1 MKTSNQYENLYW
13 DKNQYVIGIDE
24 AGRGPLAGPVVVAG
38 VIFPIGYDSKDIY
51 DSKKLSLKKREEL
64 YKVILEDALYY
75 NIQIVDEKDVD
86 KYNIY
91 QATKMANERIVLDS
105 KCQVVLTD
113 AMKLQLENYTVYPII
128 KGDQKSCSIAA
139 GSILAKVTR
148 DHIMDE
154 YDAIYPQYGF
164 KQHKGYPTKAHLQSY
179 AYEQVAPISSF
190 FYAELETSLYLHP
203 ISLGIL
209 YSFLLSF

>member
-148 DHIMDE
+148 DHIMVE

-164 KQHKGYPTKAHLQSY
+164 KKHKGYPTKAHLQALQQFGPCPIHRFSY
-179 AYEQVAPISSF
+179 GPVMESNQLRLF
-190 FYAELETSLYLHP
+190 
-203 ISLGIL
+203 
-209 YSFLLSF
+209 

>member
-164 KQHKGYPTKAHLQSY
+164 KKHKGYPTKAHLQALQQFGPCPIHRFSY
-179 AYEQVAPISSF
+179 GPVMESNQLKLF
-190 FYAELETSLYLHP
+190 
-203 ISLGIL
+203 
-209 YSFLLSF
+209 

>member
-113 AMKLQLENYTVYPII
+113 AMKLQLENYTVYPIT

-164 KQHKGYPTKAHLQSY
+164 KKHKGYPTKAHLQALQQYGPCPIHRFSY
-179 AYEQVAPISSF
+179 GPVMESNQLRLF
-190 FYAELETSLYLHP
+190 
-203 ISLGIL
+203 
-209 YSFLLSF
+209 

>member
-113 AMKLQLENYTVYPII
+113 AMKLQLENYTVYSII

-164 KQHKGYPTKAHLQSY
+164 KQHKGYPTKAHLQALQQFGPCPIHRFSY
-179 AYEQVAPISSF
+179 GPVMESNQLRLF
-190 FYAELETSLYLHP
+190 
-203 ISLGIL
+203 
-209 YSFLLSF
+209 

>member
-38 VIFPIGYDSKDIY
+38 VIFPIGYDSKEIY
-51 DSKKLSLKKREEL
+51 DSKKLRLKKREEL

-75 NIQIVDEKDVD
+75 NIQIVDEKEID

-164 KQHKGYPTKAHLQSY
+164 KKHKGYPTKAHLQALQQFGPCPIHRFSY
-179 AYEQVAPISSF
+179 GPVMESNQLRLF
-190 FYAELETSLYLHP
+190 
-203 ISLGIL
+203 
-209 YSFLLSF
+209 

>member
-164 KQHKGYPTKAHLQSY
+164 KKHKGYPTKAHLQALQQFGPCPIHRFSY
-179 AYEQVAPISSF
+179 GPVMESNQLRLF
-190 FYAELETSLYLHP
+190 
-203 ISLGIL
+203 
-209 YSFLLSF
+209 

>member
-13 DKNQYVIGIDE
+13 DKNQSVIGIDE

-75 NIQIVDEKDVD
+75 NIQIVDEKEID

-164 KQHKGYPTKAHLQSY
+164 KKHKGYPTKAHLQALQQFGPCPIHRFSY
-179 AYEQVAPISSF
+179 GPVMESNQLRLF
-190 FYAELETSLYLHP
+190 
-203 ISLGIL
+203 
-209 YSFLLSF
+209 

>member
-164 KQHKGYPTKAHLQSY
+164 KKHKGYPTKARLQALQQYGPCPIHRFSY
-179 AYEQVAPISSF
+179 GPVMESNQLRLF
-190 FYAELETSLYLHP
+190 
-203 ISLGIL
+203 
-209 YSFLLSF
+209 

>member
-154 YDAIYPQYGF
+154 YDAIYPQFGF
-164 KQHKGYPTKAHLQSY
+164 KQHKGYPTKAHLQALQQYGPCPIHRFSY
-179 AYEQVAPISSF
+179 GPVMESNQLRLF
-190 FYAELETSLYLHP
+190 
-203 ISLGIL
+203 
-209 YSFLLSF
+209 

>member
-75 NIQIVDEKDVD
+75 NIQIVDDKDID

-164 KQHKGYPTKAHLQSY
+164 KQHKGYPTKAHLQALQQYGPCPIHRFSY
-179 AYEQVAPISSF
+179 GPVMESNQLRLF
-190 FYAELETSLYLHP
+190 
-203 ISLGIL
+203 
-209 YSFLLSF
+209 

>member
-75 NIQIVDEKDVD
+75 NIQIVDEKDID

-154 YDAIYPQYGF
+154 YDTIYPQYGF
-164 KQHKGYPTKAHLQSY
+164 KKHKGYPTKAHLQALQQFGPCPIHRFSY
-179 AYEQVAPISSF
+179 GPVMESNQLRLF
-190 FYAELETSLYLHP
+190 
-203 ISLGIL
+203 
-209 YSFLLSF
+209 

>member
-75 NIQIVDEKDVD
+75 NIQIVDEKEID

-164 KQHKGYPTKAHLQSY
+164 KQHKGYPTKAHLQALQQFGPCPIHRFSY
-179 AYEQVAPISSF
+179 GPVMESNQLTLF
-190 FYAELETSLYLHP
+190 
-203 ISLGIL
+203 
-209 YSFLLSF
+209 

>member
-75 NIQIVDEKDVD
+75 NIQIVDEKEID

-164 KQHKGYPTKAHLQSY
+164 KKHKGYPTKAHLQ
-179 AYEQVAPISSF
+179 ALQQFGPCPIHRF
-190 FYAELETSLYLHP
+190 RLM
-203 ISLGIL
+203 
-209 YSFLLSF
+209 

>member
-1 MKTSNQYENLYW
+1 MNISH
-13 DKNQYVIGIDE
+13 
-24 AGRGPLAGPVVVAG
+24 
-38 VIFPIGYDSKDIY
+38 IY
-51 DSKKLSLKKREEL
+51 
-64 YKVILEDALYY
+64 Y
-75 NIQIVDEKDVD
+75 EKDVD

-164 KQHKGYPTKAHLQSY
+164 KQHKGYPTKAHLQALQQFGPCPIHRFSY
-179 AYEQVAPISSF
+179 GPVMESNQLRLF
-190 FYAELETSLYLHP
+190 
-203 ISLGIL
+203 
-209 YSFLLSF
+209 

>member
-164 KQHKGYPTKAHLQSY
+164 KKHKGYPTKAHLQALQQYGPCPIHRFSY
-179 AYEQVAPISSF
+179 GPVMESNQLTLF
-190 FYAELETSLYLHP
+190 
-203 ISLGIL
+203 
-209 YSFLLSF
+209 

>member
-164 KQHKGYPTKAHLQSY
+164 KQHKGYPTKAHLQALQQFGPCPIHRFSY
-179 AYEQVAPISSF
+179 GPVMESNQLKLF
-190 FYAELETSLYLHP
+190 
-203 ISLGIL
+203 
-209 YSFLLSF
+209 

>member
-75 NIQIVDEKDVD
+75 NIQIVDEKDID

-164 KQHKGYPTKAHLQSY
+164 KKHKGYPTKAHLQALQQYGPCPIHRFSY
-179 AYEQVAPISSF
+179 GPVMESNQLRLF
-190 FYAELETSLYLHP
+190 
-203 ISLGIL
+203 
-209 YSFLLSF
+209 

>member
-164 KQHKGYPTKAHLQSY
+164 KQHKGYPTKAHLQALQQYGPCPIHRFSY
-179 AYEQVAPISSF
+179 GPVMESNQLRLF
-190 FYAELETSLYLHP
+190 
-203 ISLGIL
+203 
-209 YSFLLSF
+209 

>member
-64 YKVILEDALYY
+64 YKVILEEALYY

-164 KQHKGYPTKAHLQSY
+164 KKHKGYPTKAHLQALQQYGPCPIHRFSY
-179 AYEQVAPISSF
+179 GPVMESNQLRLF
-190 FYAELETSLYLHP
+190 
-203 ISLGIL
+203 
-209 YSFLLSF
+209 

>member
-1 MKTSNQYENLYW
+1 MKTSNHYESLYW

-75 NIQIVDEKDVD
+75 NIQIVDEKDID

-164 KQHKGYPTKAHLQSY
+164 KKHKGYPTKAHLQALQQYGPCPIHRFSY
-179 AYEQVAPISSF
+179 GPVMESNQLRLF
-190 FYAELETSLYLHP
+190 
-203 ISLGIL
+203 
-209 YSFLLSF
+209 

>member
-164 KQHKGYPTKAHLQSY
+164 KQHKGYPTKAHLQALQQYGPCPIHRFSY
-179 AYEQVAPISSF
+179 GPVMESNQLTLF
-190 FYAELETSLYLHP
+190 
-203 ISLGIL
+203 
-209 YSFLLSF
+209 

>member
-75 NIQIVDEKDVD
+75 NIQIVDEKDID

-164 KQHKGYPTKAHLQSY
+164 KKHKGYPTKAHLQALQQFGPCPIHRFSY
-179 AYEQVAPISSF
+179 GPVMESNQLRLF
-190 FYAELETSLYLHP
+190 
-203 ISLGIL
+203 
-209 YSFLLSF
+209 

>member
-38 VIFPIGYDSKDIY
+38 VISPIGYDSKDIY

-75 NIQIVDEKDVD
+75 NIQIVDEKEID

-164 KQHKGYPTKAHLQSY
+164 KKHKGYPTKAHLQALQQFGPCPIHRFSY
-179 AYEQVAPISSF
+179 GPVMESNQLRLF
-190 FYAELETSLYLHP
+190 
-203 ISLGIL
+203 
-209 YSFLLSF
+209 

>member
-64 YKVILEDALYY
+64 YKVIREDALYY

-164 KQHKGYPTKAHLQSY
+164 KKHKGYPTKAHLQALQQFGPCPIHRFSY
-179 AYEQVAPISSF
+179 GPVMESNQLRLF
-190 FYAELETSLYLHP
+190 
-203 ISLGIL
+203 
-209 YSFLLSF
+209 

>member
-154 YDAIYPQYGF
+154 YDTIYPQYGF
-164 KQHKGYPTKAHLQSY
+164 KKHKGYPTKAHLQALQQYGPCPIHRFSY
-179 AYEQVAPISSF
+179 GPVMESNQLRLF
-190 FYAELETSLYLHP
+190 
-203 ISLGIL
+203 
-209 YSFLLSF
+209 

>member
-51 DSKKLSLKKREEL
+51 DSKKLSQKKREEL

-164 KQHKGYPTKAHLQSY
+164 KQHKGYPTKAHLQALQQFGPCPIHRFSY
-179 AYEQVAPISSF
+179 GPVMESNQLRLF
-190 FYAELETSLYLHP
+190 
-203 ISLGIL
+203 
-209 YSFLLSF
+209 

>member
-75 NIQIVDEKDVD
+75 NIQIVDEKDID

-164 KQHKGYPTKAHLQSY
+164 KKHKGYPTKAHLQALQQYGPCPIHRFSY
-179 AYEQVAPISSF
+179 GPVMESNQLTLF
-190 FYAELETSLYLHP
+190 
-203 ISLGIL
+203 
-209 YSFLLSF
+209 

>member
-75 NIQIVDEKDVD
+75 NIQIVDEKEID

-164 KQHKGYPTKAHLQSY
+164 KQHKGYPTKAHLQALQQFGPCPIHRFSY
-179 AYEQVAPISSF
+179 GPVMESNQLRLF
-190 FYAELETSLYLHP
+190 
-203 ISLGIL
+203 
-209 YSFLLSF
+209 

>member
-75 NIQIVDEKDVD
+75 NIQIVDEKEID

-164 KQHKGYPTKAHLQSY
+164 KNHKGYPTKAHLQALQQYGPCPIHRFSY
-179 AYEQVAPISSF
+179 GPVMESNQLRLF
-190 FYAELETSLYLHP
+190 
-203 ISLGIL
+203 
-209 YSFLLSF
+209 

>member
-24 AGRGPLAGPVVVAG
+24 AVRGPLAGPVVVAG

-75 NIQIVDEKDVD
+75 NIQIVDEKEID

-164 KQHKGYPTKAHLQSY
+164 KKHKGYPTKAHLQALQQFGPCPIHRFSY
-179 AYEQVAPISSF
+179 GPVMESNQLRLF
-190 FYAELETSLYLHP
+190 
-203 ISLGIL
+203 
-209 YSFLLSF
+209 

>member
-164 KQHKGYPTKAHLQSY
+164 KQHKGYPTKAHLQALQQFGPCPIHRFSY
-179 AYEQVAPISSF
+179 GPVMESNQLRLF
-190 FYAELETSLYLHP
+190 
-203 ISLGIL
+203 
-209 YSFLLSF
+209 

>member
-164 KQHKGYPTKAHLQSY
+164 KQHKGYPTKAHLQALQQYGPCPIHRFSY
-179 AYEQVAPISSF
+179 GPVMEGNQLRLF
-190 FYAELETSLYLHP
+190 
-203 ISLGIL
+203 
-209 YSFLLSF
+209 

>member
-75 NIQIVDEKDVD
+75 NIQIVDEKDID

-164 KQHKGYPTKAHLQSY
+164 KQHKGYPTKAHLQALQQYGPCPIHRFSY
-179 AYEQVAPISSF
+179 GPVMESNQLTLF
-190 FYAELETSLYLHP
+190 
-203 ISLGIL
+203 
-209 YSFLLSF
+209 

>member
-113 AMKLQLENYTVYPII
+113 AMKLQLENYIVYPII

-164 KQHKGYPTKAHLQSY
+164 KKHKGYPTKAHLQALQQFGPCPIHRFSY
-179 AYEQVAPISSF
+179 GPVMESNQLRLF
-190 FYAELETSLYLHP
+190 
-203 ISLGIL
+203 
-209 YSFLLSF
+209 

>member
-75 NIQIVDEKDVD
+75 NIQIVDEKEID

-164 KQHKGYPTKAHLQSY
+164 KQHKGYPTKAHLQALQQYGPCPIHRFSY
-179 AYEQVAPISSF
+179 GPVMESNQLRLF
-190 FYAELETSLYLHP
+190 
-203 ISLGIL
+203 
-209 YSFLLSF
+209 

>member
-75 NIQIVDEKDVD
+75 NIQIVDEKEID

-105 KCQVVLTD
+105 KCLVVLTD

-164 KQHKGYPTKAHLQSY
+164 KKHKGYPTKAHLQALQQFGPCPIHRFSY
-179 AYEQVAPISSF
+179 GPVMESNQLRLF
-190 FYAELETSLYLHP
+190 
-203 ISLGIL
+203 
-209 YSFLLSF
+209 

>member
-164 KQHKGYPTKAHLQSY
+164 KKHKGYPTKAHLQSLQQY
-179 AYEQVAPISSF
+179 GPCPIHRFSYGPVMESNQLRLF
-190 FYAELETSLYLHP
+190 
-203 ISLGIL
+203 
-209 YSFLLSF
+209 

>member
-75 NIQIVDEKDVD
+75 NIQIVDEKEID

-154 YDAIYPQYGF
+154 YDAIYPQFGF
-164 KQHKGYPTKAHLQSY
+164 KQHKGYPTKAHLQALQQYGPCPIHRFSY
-179 AYEQVAPISSF
+179 GPVMESNQLRLF
-190 FYAELETSLYLHP
+190 
-203 ISLGIL
+203 
-209 YSFLLSF
+209 

>member
-164 KQHKGYPTKAHLQSY
+164 KQHKGYPTKAHLQALQQFGPCPIHRFSY
-179 AYEQVAPISSF
+179 GPVMESNQLTLF
-190 FYAELETSLYLHP
+190 
-203 ISLGIL
+203 
-209 YSFLLSF
+209 